1 MRYRMALFCAVAALA
16 GCKAPFTKNLPPAE
30 QLMHPGPGVDGPG
43 PGVMMLGDPG
53 PTAMAPATQLIFVG
67 PEGMILTWDVSAPG
81 AFDSEPLVAPGRY
94 NFPQGAIYRL
104 KLTNIPGREGVELYP
119 TIEIAPSL
127 PRTDA
132 YLAHN
137 SVPIEFTEEDF
148 DQVLSGNFVT
158 KVIYLPDPDFQ
169 ELALA
174 GVETLVSTR
183 LDPGLDPIVE
193 ADRRG
198 AILAIIRVG
207 NKDLQVGGQEQVM
220 GGGGMEQGGM
230 MMPPG
235 YCGPNGAPTGS
246 APPPFMAGVTAPEYG
261 MPMSGTPIGLPGPPH
276 VPLGIP
282 AGLRRHS
289 IHNHT
294 HVHMPPPT
302 QKVGIHVKQSPGMS
316 YPKPVRHV
324 YIHEKARAPWLNFHP
339 PWKKKHQPVNTDGE
353 CEECLDGEYEGEPAY
368 TQQVSGPVAPTPAAP
383 DYTMPPE

>member
-1 MRYRMALFCAVAALA
+1 MALFCALAALA

-53 PTAMAPATQLIFVG
+53 PTARAPATQLIFVG
-67 PEGMILTWDVSAPG
+67 PEGMILTWDVTAPG

-235 YCGPNGAPTGS
+235 YCGPNGAPNGA

-294 HVHMPPPT
+294 HIHMPPPT
-302 QKVGIHVKQSPGMS
+302 KKIGIHVKQSPGMS

-339 PWKKKHQPVNTDGE
+339 PWKKKHQPVNTDGQ
-353 CEECLDGEYEGEPAY
+353 CEECADGEYEGQPVY
-368 TQQVSGPVAPTPAAP
+368 TQQVSGPVAPTTTAP
-383 DYTMPPE
+383 DYVMPPE